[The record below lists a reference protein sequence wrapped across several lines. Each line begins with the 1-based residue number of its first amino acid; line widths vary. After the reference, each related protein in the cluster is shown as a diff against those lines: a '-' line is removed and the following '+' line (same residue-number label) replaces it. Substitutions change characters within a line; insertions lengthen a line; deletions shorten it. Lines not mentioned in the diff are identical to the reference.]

1 MLVLSDALC
10 MCSSGE
16 EADFCDCC
24 QEDYTGG
31 STLVLCY
38 GVFALLTRLIVR
50 RMPERLAH
58 CVPAG

>member
-10 MCSSGE
+10 SGE

-24 QEDYTGG
+24 DDYTGG
-31 STLVLCY
+31 STLVLCD
-38 GVFALLTRLIVR
+38 GVFALLARLIVR